1 MLVVVGRFS
10 LMKIIR
16 KTSVKQVITQK
27 SKEMIQ
33 QKFEVQFQ
41 QLENECHQLQFEKRK
56 LQSKKNL
63 SPSDVN
69 KRFQKEIE
77 RRQNKMKWLEYQL
90 EQLDILPIGS
100 EITESEVDEI
110 VEVSVGDNW
119 QDVMGDSRSITIE
132 DGIVIRTE

>member
-33 QKFEVQFQ
+33 HKFEGQLR

-69 KRFQKEIE
+69 KRFQKEID

-110 VEVSVGDNW
+110 VEVSVGDKW
-119 QDVMGDSRSITIE
+119 QDIMGDSRSITIE